1 MWSNEYIS
9 IPYRPGGR
17 DRYGC
22 DCYGLVRLILKE
34 RFDKLLPELSY
45 DHNDNEKL
53 ADLVDE
59 QKPLLQAERVDKP
72 REGDVVVM
80 RFCGLPTHLGI
91 MVDEYRF
98 IHISNVTHMSCIE
111 RIDNTRVKDRIEGFY
126 RVC

>member
-1 MWSNEYIS
+1 
-9 IPYRPGGR
+9 
-17 DRYGC
+17 
-22 DCYGLVRLILKE
+22 
-34 RFDKLLPELSY
+34 
-45 DHNDNEKL
+45 
-53 ADLVDE
+53 
-59 QKPLLQAERVDKP
+59 
-72 REGDVVVM
+72 M